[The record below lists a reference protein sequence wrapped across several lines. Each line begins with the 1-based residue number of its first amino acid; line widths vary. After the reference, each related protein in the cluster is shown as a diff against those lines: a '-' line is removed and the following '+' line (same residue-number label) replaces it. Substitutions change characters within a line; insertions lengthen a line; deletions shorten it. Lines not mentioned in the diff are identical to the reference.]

1 MGLSSFFRR
10 GKREPDRA
18 RTSGLPAGMVDTDYS
33 SKPSRYSFQIR
44 GEASYQPTLRKL
56 DAGRRERGED
66 VTFRV
71 FFWPEPSN
79 SYDSNAVAVY
89 VSGFGVIGYVPREHA
104 AEIQSSV
111 LKLWN
116 HHQIASCDAKLFGG
130 SPGKPTLGAWLS
142 LDAEALVGHRYGT
155 QL

>member
-1 MGLSSFFRR
+1 MSPGRQTVRPFGSLAKVS
-10 GKREPDRA
+10 GKWPSAKGANEPQLNLA
-18 RTSGLPAGMVDTDYS
+18 LTG
-33 SKPSRYSFQIR
+33 QIR

-89 VSGFGVIGYVPREHA
+89 VSGLGVIGYVPREHA

-142 LDAEALVGHRYGT
+142 LDAEALVGHRYG
-155 QL
+155 